1 MISLVLY
8 VDKDLAFQLES
19 DVVESYRQLIA
30 AWNSSYFET
39 KIKGLEIDNTV
50 SIYGD
55 LDFPIN
61 ETVVGLGMVSA
72 VDETLLN
79 DIENFYRI
87 NNSSSF
93 VIRACS
99 LSDPSLIELT
109 QKRGYVLDRFS
120 YRWFLDLEKWHSPF
134 FELDKKVEIVDDTGE
149 NDWAR
154 TVASGFENV
163 DDVSEEYN
171 LDFQKACFCM
181 KSSIPVCAYD
191 KNIISAGGMLVLH
204 NRIVSLFSTSTKP
217 SFRKKGYQT
226 ALIDWILRYA
236 QQNGAT
242 IATIETEPGSASQRN
257 VERLGFRLA
266 YVVADL
272 IKVF

>member
-1 MISLVLY
+1 VISLVLY
-8 VDKDLAFQLES
+8 ADKDLAFKLES

-50 SIYGD
+50 SVYGE

-61 ETVVGLGMVSA
+61 ETVVGLGMVST
-72 VDETLLN
+72 VDQTLLN
-79 DIENFYRI
+79 EIENFYRT

-93 VIRACS
+93 VIRVCS

-109 QKRGYVLDRFS
+109 QKRGYVLGGFS

-134 FELDKKVEIVDDTGE
+134 PELDKKVEIVDKTEE

-171 LDFQKACFCM
+171 LGFPKACFRM
-181 KSSIPVCAYD
+181 KSSIPVCTYE
-191 KNIISAGGMLVLH
+191 KNITSAGGLLVL
-204 NRIVSLFSTSTKP
+204 NNQIASLLNTSTKP

-226 ALIDWILRYA
+226 ALIDWRLRYA
-236 QQNGAT
+236 KQNGAT
-242 IATIETEPGSASQRN
+242 IATVETGPGSDSQRN
-257 VERLGFRLA
+257 VERFGFHLA
-266 YVVADL
+266 YVVAEL